1 VRLPSLDHNNI
12 QEELTMPSR
21 SISLAL
27 RVFRTSTL
35 TVLIGCVFTV
45 SVYAQKTKTGFQSFV
60 VGNPADAQP
69 SQNLSPGLVLMGGGT
84 DVDAAFQWMCGR
96 AGGGDFLVIRT
107 TGTDAYNSYIQELCP
122 QMDSVET
129 IIITSITG
137 ANSAYVSSQI
147 QNAEA
152 LWIAG
157 GDQSTYVALWRNTAV
172 QTGVNF
178 LLNSKQ
184 APVGGTSAGLAVLSQ
199 FIYTGA
205 LGSVTSS
212 QALANPFHRYVTLDR
227 DLFQQVL
234 GAGKLYDSHFVTRD
248 RMGRSL
254 VFLARIVNN
263 GWAAQPRG
271 IGIDERTALLV
282 LPTGAAT
289 MVGSGAAYFLQA
301 PGPAQVLAD
310 RTPMTYLNIGVYKLP
325 QGGTFN
331 FSTWTGTGGV
341 AYTLNVNNGSVTST
355 QAGGNIY

>member
-1 VRLPSLDHNNI
+1 
-12 QEELTMPSR
+12 MPTS

-27 RVFRTSTL
+27 RVIRTSTL
-35 TVLIGCVFTV
+35 IAFILCVLAV
-45 SVYAQKTKTGFQSFV
+45 SVYAQGKTKTGFEAFI

-69 SQNLSPGLVLMGGGT
+69 SQNLSPGLVLMGGST
-84 DVDAAFQWMCGR
+84 DVDAAFQWMCER
-96 AGGGDFLVIRT
+96 AGGGDFVVIRT
-107 TGTDAYNSYIQELCP
+107 SGTDAYNPYIQELCP

-129 IIITSITG
+129 IIITSVTG
-137 ANSAYVSSQI
+137 ANSAYVSSHI

-157 GDQSTYVALWRNTAV
+157 GDQSTYTALWRNTAV

-227 DLFQQVL
+227 DLFQSVL
-234 GAGKLYDSHFVTRD
+234 GAGKLYDSHFAARD

-263 GWAAQPRG
+263 GWATQPRG
-271 IGIDERTALLV
+271 IGVDERTALLV

>member
-1 VRLPSLDHNNI
+1 M
-12 QEELTMPSR
+12 LTR
-21 SISLAL
+21 CLLLIVLL
-27 RVFRTSTL
+27 CTL
-35 TVLIGCVFTV
+35 SA
-45 SVYAQKTKTGFQSFV
+45 SVYAAPKTGFTSFV
-60 VGNPADAQP
+60 VGNPGDAQP
-69 SQNLSPGLVLMGGGT
+69 SPTLSPGLVLMGGGT
-84 DVDAAFQWMCGR
+84 DVDAAFQWMCQR

-107 TGTDAYNSYIQELCP
+107 TGTDAYNPYIQQLCP

-129 IIITSITG
+129 IIITSVTG
-137 ANSAYVSSQI
+137 ANSAYVSTQI

-157 GDQSTYVALWRNTAV
+157 GDQSTYVALWRGTAV
-172 QTGVNF
+172 QTSVNF

-205 LGSVTSS
+205 IGSVTSS

-227 DLFQQVL
+227 DLFQSSL
-234 GAGKLYDSHFVTRD
+234 GVNKLYDSHFVTRD
-248 RMGRSL
+248 RLGRSL

-263 GWAAQPRG
+263 GWATQPRA
-271 IGIDERTALLV
+271 IGVDEETALLV

-289 MVGSGAAYFLQA
+289 MVGVGAAYFLQA

-310 RTPMTYLNIGVYKLP
+310 KTPLTYLNIGVYKVP
-325 QGGTFN
+325 QGGIFN
-331 FSTWTGTGGV
+331 LSTWTGTGGV

>member
-1 VRLPSLDHNNI
+1 M
-12 QEELTMPSR
+12 LTCSFAAA
-21 SISLAL
+21 LL
-27 RVFRTSTL
+27 RVVRFSTL
-35 TVLIGCVFTV
+35 TLAVICLAA
-45 SVYAQKTKTGFQSFV
+45 SSLYAAKGKDGFEAFI
-60 VGNPADAQP
+60 VGNPADAQQ
-69 SQNLSPGLVLMGGGT
+69 SASLSPGLVLMGGGT
-84 DVDAAFQWMCGR
+84 DVDAAFQWMCQR
-96 AGGGDFLVIRT
+96 AGGGDFVVIRT
-107 TGTDAYNSYIQELCP
+107 TGTDAYNPYIQQLCP

-129 IIITSITG
+129 IIITSTTG
-137 ANSAYVSSQI
+137 ANSAYVSSHI

-157 GDQSTYVALWRNTAV
+157 GDQSTYTALWRGTAV

-212 QALANPFHRYVTLDR
+212 QALANPFHRYVTLER
-227 DLFQQVL
+227 DLFQSAL
-234 GAGKLYDSHFVTRD
+234 GGSKLYDSHFVTRD

-271 IGIDERTALLV
+271 IGIDEETAILIT
-282 LPTGAAT
+282 PNGAGT
-289 MVGSGAAYFLQA
+289 MVGNGAAYFLQA

-310 RTPMTYLNIGVYKLP
+310 RTPMTYLNISVYKVP

-331 FSTWTGTGGV
+331 LSSWTGTGGV

>member
-1 VRLPSLDHNNI
+1 MLTRSFVAVSLRLVCA
-12 QEELTMPSR
+12 
-21 SISLAL
+21 LAAIG
-27 RVFRTSTL
+27 VIASST
-35 TVLIGCVFTV
+35 
-45 SVYAQKTKTGFQSFV
+45 YAGPKPGFQAFI
-60 VGNPADAQP
+60 VGNAADAP
-69 SQNLSPGLVLMGGGT
+69 PAPTLSPGLVLMGGGT
-84 DVDAAFQWMCGR
+84 DVDAAFQWMCQR
-96 AGGGDFLVIRT
+96 AGGGDFVVIRT
-107 TGTDAYNSYIQELCP
+107 SGTDAYNPYIQELCP

-129 IIITSITG
+129 IIITSVTG
-137 ANSAYVSSQI
+137 ANSAYVSSHI

-157 GDQSTYVALWRNTAV
+157 GDQSTYVNLWRGTAV

-178 LLNSKQ
+178 LINSKL
-184 APVGGTSAGLAVLSQ
+184 APVGGTSAGEAVLSQ

-212 QALANPFHRYVTLDR
+212 QALANPFHRYVTIDR
-227 DLFQQVL
+227 DLFQSAL
-234 GAGKLYDSHFVTRD
+234 GVDKLYDSHFVTRD

-254 VFLARIVNN
+254 TFLARIVNN
-263 GWAAQPRG
+263 GWSTQPRG
-271 IGIDERTALLV
+271 IGIDEETAILIT
-282 LPTGAAT
+282 PNGAAT

-301 PGPAQVLAD
+301 PGPAQVLAEK
-310 RTPMTYLNIGVYKLP
+310 TPLTYLNISVYKVP

>member
-1 VRLPSLDHNNI
+1 MLTRCFAKSLRI
-12 QEELTMPSR
+12 
-21 SISLAL
+21 L
-27 RVFRTSTL
+27 RRSTL
-35 TVLIGCVFTV
+35 TLGIACVLA
-45 SVYAQKTKTGFQSFV
+45 SSLYAAAKPGFQAFI
-60 VGNPADAQP
+60 VGNPADAQAP
-69 SQNLSPGLVLMGGGT
+69 ANLSPGLVLMGGGT
-84 DVDAAFQWMCGR
+84 DVDAAFQWMCQR
-96 AGGGDFLVIRT
+96 AGGGDFVVIRT
-107 TGTDAYNSYIQELCP
+107 SGTDAYNPYIQQLCP

-129 IIITSITG
+129 IIITSTTG
-137 ANSAYVSSQI
+137 ANSAYVSSHI

-157 GDQSTYVALWRNTAV
+157 GDQSTYVALWRGTAV

-178 LLNSKQ
+178 LLNTKQ

-199 FIYTGA
+199 FIYTGE

-227 DLFQQVL
+227 DLFQSAL
-234 GAGKLYDSHFVTRD
+234 GVDKLYDSHFVTRD

-271 IGIDERTALLV
+271 IGIDEQTAILV
-282 LPTGAAT
+282 TPNGAGT
-289 MVGSGAAYFLQA
+289 MVGTGAAYFLQA
-301 PGPAQVLAD
+301 PGPAQVLAEK
-310 RTPMTYLNIGVYKLP
+310 TPLTYLNIGVYKVP

-331 FSTWTGTGGV
+331 LSTWNGTGGV
-341 AYTLNVNNGSVTST
+341 AYTLNVNNGAVSST

>member
-1 VRLPSLDHNNI
+1 MLTYVAPSLR
-12 QEELTMPSR
+12 MFR
-21 SISLAL
+21 SFVLSLFVVCLLASSL
-27 RVFRTSTL
+27 
-35 TVLIGCVFTV
+35 
-45 SVYAQKTKTGFQSFV
+45 YAAPKTGFQAFI
-60 VGNPADAQP
+60 VGNAADAQP
-69 SQNLSPGLVLMGGGT
+69 AATLSPGLVLMGGGT
-84 DVDAAFQWMCGR
+84 DVDAAFQFMCQR
-96 AGGGDFLVIRT
+96 AGGGDFVVIRT
-107 TGTDAYNSYIQELCP
+107 TGTDAYNPYIQQLCP

-129 IIITSITG
+129 IIITSVTG
-137 ANSAYVSSQI
+137 ANSAYVSSHI

-157 GDQSTYVALWRNTAV
+157 GDQSTYVNLWRGTAV

-178 LLNSKQ
+178 LLNSKL

-199 FIYTGA
+199 FIYTGE

-227 DLFQQVL
+227 DLFQSSL
-234 GAGKLYDSHFVTRD
+234 GGNKLYDSHFVTRD

-254 VFLARIVNN
+254 TFLARIVNN

-271 IGIDERTALLV
+271 IGIDEQTAMLV
-282 LPTGAAT
+282 LPTGAAS
-289 MVGSGAAYFLQA
+289 MVGVGAAYFLQA

-310 RTPMTYLNIGVYKLP
+310 KTPLTYLNIGVYKVP

-331 FSTWTGTGGV
+331 FSSWTGTGGV

>member
-1 VRLPSLDHNNI
+1 MLTTSLRCLI
-12 QEELTMPSR
+12 L
-21 SISLAL
+21 IAV
-27 RVFRTSTL
+27 VFGFSA
-35 TVLIGCVFTV
+35 G
-45 SVYAQKTKTGFQSFV
+45 VYAAGKTGFTSFV
-60 VGNPADAQP
+60 VGNPGDAQP
-69 SQNLSPGLVLMGGGT
+69 SATLSPGLVLMGGGT
-84 DVDAAFQWMCGR
+84 DVDAAFQWMCQR

-107 TGTDAYNSYIQELCP
+107 TGTDAYNPYIQQLCP

-129 IIITSITG
+129 IIITSVTG
-137 ANSAYVSSQI
+137 ANSAYVSTQI

-157 GDQSTYVALWRNTAV
+157 GDQSTYVALWRGTAV

-205 LGSVTSS
+205 IGSVTSS

-227 DLFQQVL
+227 DLFQSAL
-234 GAGKLYDSHFVTRD
+234 GGNKLYDSHFVTRD
-248 RMGRSL
+248 RLGRSL

-263 GWAAQPRG
+263 GWAGQPRA
-271 IGIDERTALLV
+271 IGIDEETALLV
-282 LPTGAAT
+282 LPTGAAS
-289 MVGSGAAYFLQA
+289 MVGVGAAYFIQA

-310 RTPMTYLNIGVYKLP
+310 KTPLTYLNIGVYKVP
-325 QGGTFN
+325 QGGAFN
-331 FSTWTGTGGV
+331 LSTWTGTGGV

>member
-1 VRLPSLDHNNI
+1 M
-12 QEELTMPSR
+12 LTR
-21 SISLAL
+21 
-27 RVFRTSTL
+27 
-35 TVLIGCVFTV
+35 TVLTFVTLCMLSVA
-45 SVYAQKTKTGFQSFV
+45 VYAGPKTGFTSFV

-69 SQNLSPGLVLMGGGT
+69 SQSLSPGLVLMGGGT
-84 DVDAAFQWMCGR
+84 DVDAAFQWMCQR

-107 TGTDAYNSYIQELCP
+107 SGTDAYNPYIQQLCP

-129 IIITSITG
+129 IIITSVTG
-137 ANSAYVSSQI
+137 ANSAYVSTQI

-157 GDQSTYVALWRNTAV
+157 GDQSTYVALWRGTGV

-227 DLFQQVL
+227 DLFQSAL
-234 GAGKLYDSHFVTRD
+234 GGNKLYDSHFVTRD

-271 IGIDERTALLV
+271 IGIDEETALLV

-289 MVGSGAAYFLQA
+289 MVGVGAAYFLQA

-310 RTPMTYLNIGVYKLP
+310 KTPLTYLNIGVYKVP

-331 FSTWTGTGGV
+331 FSTWSGTGGV

>member
-1 VRLPSLDHNNI
+1 
-12 QEELTMPSR
+12 MPKCSFGAA
-21 SISLAL
+21 SL
-27 RVFRTSTL
+27 RVVRFSTL
-35 TVLIGCVFTV
+35 AIAILCLFV
-45 SVYAQKTKTGFQSFV
+45 SSASAAANKQGFQAFI
-60 VGNPADAQP
+60 VGNPADAQQSP
-69 SQNLSPGLVLMGGGT
+69 QLSPGLVLMGGGS
-84 DVDAAFQWMCGR
+84 DVDAAFQWMCQK
-96 AGGGDFLVIRT
+96 AGGGDFVVIRT
-107 TGTDAYNSYIQELCP
+107 TGTDAYNPYIQQLCP

-129 IIITSITG
+129 IIITNTTG
-137 ANSAYVSSQI
+137 ANSAYVSSHI

-157 GDQSTYVALWRNTAV
+157 GDQSTYVAIWRNTAV

-178 LLNSKQ
+178 LLNSKH

-205 LGSVTSS
+205 VGSVTSS

-227 DLFQQVL
+227 DLFQSAL
-234 GAGKLYDSHFVTRD
+234 GGNKLYDSHFVTRD

-271 IGIDERTALLV
+271 IGIDEETAILV
-282 LPTGAAT
+282 EPNGAGT
-289 MVGSGAAYFLQA
+289 MVGTGAAYFLQA

-310 RTPMTYLNIGVYKLP
+310 RTPMTYLNIGVYKVP

-331 FSTWTGTGGV
+331 LSTWTGTGGV

>member
-1 VRLPSLDHNNI
+1 M
-12 QEELTMPSR
+12 LTRCLTLIAVVFVLSA
-21 SISLAL
+21 SI
-27 RVFRTSTL
+27 
-35 TVLIGCVFTV
+35 
-45 SVYAQKTKTGFQSFV
+45 YAGPKTGFTSFV
-60 VGNPADAQP
+60 AGNPADAQP
-69 SQNLSPGLVLMGGGT
+69 SPALSPGLVLMGGGT
-84 DVDAAFQWMCGR
+84 DVDAAFQWMCQR

-107 TGTDAYNSYIQELCP
+107 TGTDAYNPYIQQLCP

-129 IIITSITG
+129 IIITSVAG
-137 ANSAYVSSQI
+137 ANSAYVSTQI

-157 GDQSTYVALWRNTAV
+157 GDQSTYVALWSGTAV

-205 LGSVTSS
+205 IGSVTSS

-227 DLFQQVL
+227 DLFQSSL
-234 GAGKLYDSHFVTRD
+234 GASKLYDSHFVTRD
-248 RMGRSL
+248 RLGRSL

-263 GWAAQPRG
+263 GWATQPRA
-271 IGIDERTALLV
+271 IGIDEETALLV

-289 MVGSGAAYFLQA
+289 MVGVGAAYFLQA
-301 PGPAQVLAD
+301 PGPAQVVAD
-310 RTPMTYLNIGVYKLP
+310 RTPLTYLNIGVYKLP

-331 FSTWTGTGGV
+331 LSTWTGTGGV
-341 AYTLNVNNGSVTST
+341 AYTLNVNNGAVTST

>member
-1 VRLPSLDHNNI
+1 MLTRFLGAVSLRI
-12 QEELTMPSR
+12 VL
-21 SISLAL
+21 SLACICL
-27 RVFRTSTL
+27 AASSL
-35 TVLIGCVFTV
+35 
-45 SVYAQKTKTGFQSFV
+45 YAAKSKDGFEAFI
-60 VGNPADAQP
+60 VGNPADAQQSP
-69 SQNLSPGLVLMGGGT
+69 ALSPGLVLMGGGT
-84 DVDAAFQWMCGR
+84 DVDAAFQWMCQK
-96 AGGGDFLVIRT
+96 AGGGDFVVIRT
-107 TGTDAYNSYIQELCP
+107 TGTDAYNPYIQQLCP

-129 IIITSITG
+129 IIITSTTG
-137 ANSAYVSSQI
+137 ANSAYVSSHI

-157 GDQSTYVALWRNTAV
+157 GDQSTYVALWRGTAV

-227 DLFQQVL
+227 DLFQSAL
-234 GAGKLYDSHFVTRD
+234 GGNKLYDSHFVTRD

-271 IGIDERTALLV
+271 IGIDEETAILV
-282 LPTGAAT
+282 EPNGAGT

-301 PGPAQVLAD
+301 PGPAQILAD
-310 RTPMTYLNIGVYKLP
+310 RTPMTYLNIGVYKVP

-331 FSTWTGTGGV
+331 LSTWTGTGGV
-341 AYTLNVNNGSVTST
+341 AYTLNVNNGAVSST

>member
-1 VRLPSLDHNNI
+1 MLVCSVKASL
-12 QEELTMPSR
+12 R
-21 SISLAL
+21 AL
-27 RVFRTSTL
+27 RASVFALAILCLFAS
-35 TVLIGCVFTV
+35 G
-45 SVYAQKTKTGFQSFV
+45 VYAAKSKDGFEAFI
-60 VGNPADAQP
+60 VGNPADAQQSP
-69 SQNLSPGLVLMGGGT
+69 SLSPGLVLMGGGT
-84 DVDAAFQWMCGR
+84 DVDAAFQWMCQK
-96 AGGGDFLVIRT
+96 AGGGDFVVIRT
-107 TGTDAYNSYIQELCP
+107 TGTDAYNPYIQGLCP

-129 IIITSITG
+129 IIITTTTG
-137 ANSAYVSSQI
+137 ANSAYVSSHI

-157 GDQSTYVALWRNTAV
+157 GDQSTYTALWRGTAV
-172 QTGVNF
+172 QSGVNF

-212 QALANPFHRYVTLDR
+212 QALANPFHRYVTLER
-227 DLFQQVL
+227 DLFQSAL
-234 GAGKLYDSHFVTRD
+234 GGSKLYDSHFVTRD

-271 IGIDERTALLV
+271 IGIDEETAVLV
-282 LPTGAAT
+282 EPNGAGS
-289 MVGSGAAYFLQA
+289 MVGTGAAYFLQA

-310 RTPMTYLNIGVYKLP
+310 RTPMTYLNINVYKVP
-325 QGGTFN
+325 QGATFN
-331 FSTWTGTGGV
+331 LSTWTGTGGV

>member
-1 VRLPSLDHNNI
+1 M
-12 QEELTMPSR
+12 LT
-21 SISLAL
+21 
-27 RVFRTSTL
+27 RVFATSL
-35 TVLIGCVFTV
+35 RSLILVAVLCGLSV
-45 SVYAQKTKTGFQSFV
+45 SVYAGPKTGFTSFI
-60 VGNPADAQP
+60 VGNPADAQQSP
-69 SQNLSPGLVLMGGGT
+69 TLSPGLVLMGGGS
-84 DVDAAFQWMCGR
+84 DVDAAFQWMCQR

-107 TGTDAYNSYIQELCP
+107 TGTDAYNPYIQQLCP
-122 QMDSVET
+122 QMNSVET
-129 IIITSITG
+129 IIITSVTG
-137 ANSAYVSSQI
+137 ANSAYVSTQI

-157 GDQSTYVALWRNTAV
+157 GDQSTYVALWRGTAV

-205 LGSVTSS
+205 VGSVTSS
-212 QALANPFHRYVTLDR
+212 QALANPFHRYVTIDR
-227 DLFQQVL
+227 DLFQSSL
-234 GAGKLYDSHFVTRD
+234 GVNKLYDSHFVTRD

-254 VFLARIVNN
+254 VFLARLVNN
-263 GWAAQPRG
+263 GWATQPRG
-271 IGIDERTALLV
+271 IGIDEETALLV
-282 LPTGAAT
+282 LPGGAAT
-289 MVGSGAAYFLQA
+289 MVGTGAAYFLQA

-310 RTPMTYLNIGVYKLP
+310 KTPMTYLNISVYKVP

-331 FSTWTGTGGV
+331 LSTWTGTGGV